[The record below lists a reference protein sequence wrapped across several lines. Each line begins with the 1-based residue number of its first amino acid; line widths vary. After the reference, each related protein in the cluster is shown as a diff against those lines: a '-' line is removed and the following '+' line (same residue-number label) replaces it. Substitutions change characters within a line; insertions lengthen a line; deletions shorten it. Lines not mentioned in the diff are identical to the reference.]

1 VLFDLRSSGR
11 RRTVK
16 VVYITLAFL
25 MGAGLVFFGI
35 GGGTALNGGLFD
47 AFNGNGGGGSPDQ
60 RFSKQ
65 EQALVA
71 KVRAN
76 PEDAAALAQ
85 LARVRV
91 QLAGQGDNYDPNSN
105 QYTATG
111 KAELRQAAS
120 AWEKHM
126 ALAGEKPDPR
136 VASLMVQAYVA
147 LNDPSHATAAQEVVA
162 EDRNST
168 GAYSQL
174 ALLAYQAG
182 QTRKGDLA
190 AAKAVDLAPQD
201 QRKTVKDQL
210 AQAKAQATSA
220 ATGGGGSS
228 ASGGGSG

>member
-47 AFNGNGGGGSPDQ
+47 AFSGNGGGGSPDT
-60 RFSKQ
+60 RFQKQ

-76 PEDAAALAQ
+76 PQDAAALAQ

-91 QLAGQGDNYDPNSN
+91 QLAGQGDNYDANTN
-105 QYTATG
+105 QYTADG

-120 AWEKHM
+120 AWAKHL

-136 VASLMVQAYVA
+136 VASLMVQAYSA
-147 LNDPSHATAAQEVVA
+147 LNDATNATAAQEVVA
-162 EDRNST
+162 EDRDST
-168 GAYSQL
+168 GAYSTL

-182 QTRKGDLA
+182 QARKGDLA
-190 AAKAVDLAPQD
+190 AAKAIELAPKD
-201 QRKTVKDQL
+201 QRKTIKAQL
-210 AQAKAQATSA
+210 DQAKAQAAAASA
-220 ATGGGGSS
+220 GGGGS
-228 ASGGGSG
+228 G

>member
-25 MGAGLVFFGI
+25 MGGGLVFFGI

-47 AFNGNGGGGSPDQ
+47 AFNGNSGGSSPND
-60 RFSKQ
+60 RFQKQ

-71 KVRAN
+71 KVRLN
-76 PEDAAALAQ
+76 PQDSASYAQ

-91 QLAGQGDNYDPNSN
+91 QLASQGDNYNPTSN
-105 QYTATG
+105 QYTDKG
-111 KAELRQAAS
+111 KAELRRAAS
-120 AWEKHM
+120 AWQQHLT
-126 ALAGEKPDPR
+126 LAKDKPDPR

-147 LNDPSHATAAQEVVA
+147 LNDLTNATAAQELVA
-162 EDRNST
+162 EDRNSA
-168 GAYSQL
+168 GAYSSL

-190 AAKAVDLAPQD
+190 AGKAVDLTPKD
-201 QRKTVKDQL
+201 QRNTVKAQL
-210 AQAKAQATSA
+210 DSAKQQASGASAT
-220 ATGGGGSS
+220 
-228 ASGGGSG
+228 SGGGSG

>member
-11 RRTVK
+11 RRAVK

-47 AFNGNGGGGSPDQ
+47 AFNGNGGGGGSVDQ
-60 RFSKQ
+60 RFQKQ

-91 QLAGQGDNYDPNSN
+91 QLAGQGDNYNPSSN

-126 ALAGEKPDPR
+126 TVAGDKPDPR

-147 LNDPSHATAAQEVVA
+147 LNDISNATAAQEVVA
-162 EDRNST
+162 QDRNST

-190 AAKAVDLAPQD
+190 AAKAVDLAPAD
-201 QRKTVKDQL
+201 QRKTIKDQL
-210 AQAKAQATSA
+210 AQAKAQATA
-220 ATGGGGSS
+220 GATGGGSS